1 MVVSLTR
8 MLKSFGQA
16 QDDLPTQA
24 AKNAQKMTA
33 DYDVSTDKEVD
44 AGVDTNTESSGVNNG
59 SGSGNGKT
67 DKKNSQLNG
76 QNSRKS
82 TVLTP
87 PQRAD
92 RICDALAQVND
103 IRSPT
108 PLTDRYLSNR
118 ALMRPTNRPPFD
130 PDTLWY
136 LKHGRCPIMTELVDV
151 VDEATLNAM
160 PIEAVA
166 ILDRINGKLKRY
178 REWSDELN
186 DEQQQQHNERQFV
199 IDKLISESIPEAL
212 HHYEQLQRFSPHRTK
227 NNMVQGKMTAGD
239 MLTDLFLEIDYE
251 LDELLDELHQTVM
264 NRLASTHRYVKSRTQ
279 S

>member
-1 MVVSLTR
+1 MGVSLTR
-8 MLKSFGQA
+8 MLQSFVQP
-16 QDDLPTQA
+16 QSDLPTLA
-24 AKNAQKMTA
+24 AQNAQQLA
-33 DYDVSTDKEVD
+33 VSRQAMANDNNHNNNND
-44 AGVDTNTESSGVNNG
+44 NQDSSQR
-59 SGSGNGKT
+59 S
-67 DKKNSQLNG
+67 
-76 QNSRKS
+76 
-82 TVLTP
+82 VLTP
-87 PQRAD
+87 PERAD

-103 IRSPT
+103 IRSST

-118 ALMRPTNRPPFD
+118 AQMCPTSRPPFD

-136 LKHGRCPIMTELVDV
+136 LKQGSCPIMTELVDV

-178 REWSDELN
+178 REWSSELN
-186 DEQQQQHNERQFV
+186 EQQQQQHNERQFV
-199 IDKLISESIPEAL
+199 IDKLVSESIPEAL

-239 MLTDLFLEIDYE
+239 LLTDLFLEIDYE

-279 S
+279 N

>member
-16 QDDLPTQA
+16 QDDLPTLA
-24 AKNAQKMTA
+24 AKNAQDMAISQDIEVTDNNSKNNNKNDQA
-33 DYDVSTDKEVD
+33 VSQR
-44 AGVDTNTESSGVNNG
+44 S
-59 SGSGNGKT
+59 
-67 DKKNSQLNG
+67 
-76 QNSRKS
+76 
-82 TVLTP
+82 VLTP
-87 PQRAD
+87 PERTE
-92 RICDALAQVND
+92 RICDALAQVSD
-103 IRSPT
+103 IRTPT

-118 ALMRPTNRPPFD
+118 AQMRPTNRPPFD

-178 REWSDELN
+178 REWSSELN
-186 DEQQQQHNERQFV
+186 EQQQQQHNERQFV
-199 IDKLISESIPEAL
+199 IDKLVSESIPEAL

-264 NRLASTHRYVKSRTQ
+264 NRLASTHRYVKSRTK

>member
-16 QDDLPTQA
+16 QDDLPTLA
-24 AKNAQKMTA
+24 AKNAQEMAISQDIEVTDNNSKNNDKNDQA
-33 DYDVSTDKEVD
+33 VSQR
-44 AGVDTNTESSGVNNG
+44 S
-59 SGSGNGKT
+59 
-67 DKKNSQLNG
+67 
-76 QNSRKS
+76 
-82 TVLTP
+82 VLTP
-87 PQRAD
+87 PERTE
-92 RICDALAQVND
+92 RICDALAQVSD
-103 IRSPT
+103 IRTPT

-118 ALMRPTNRPPFD
+118 AQMRPTNRPPFD

-178 REWSDELN
+178 REWSSELN
-186 DEQQQQHNERQFV
+186 EQQQQQHNERQFV
-199 IDKLISESIPEAL
+199 IDKLVTESIPEAL

-264 NRLASTHRYVKSRTQ
+264 NRLASTHRYVKSRTK

>member
-1 MVVSLTR
+1 
-8 MLKSFGQA
+8 MLQSFGQA
-16 QDDLPTQA
+16 QDDLPTLA
-24 AKNAQKMTA
+24 AKNAQEMS
-33 DYDVSTDKEVD
+33 VNHEQD
-44 AGVDTNTESSGVNNG
+44 AAA
-59 SGSGNGKT
+59 
-67 DKKNSQLNG
+67 
-76 QNSRKS
+76 KS
-82 TVLTP
+82 DSNHAVHERFTLTP
-87 PQRAD
+87 PERVN
-92 RICDALAQVND
+92 RICDALAQVSD
-103 IRSPT
+103 SQSST

-118 ALMRPTNRPPFD
+118 AQMRPTNRPPFD

-178 REWSDELN
+178 REWSSELN
-186 DEQQQQHNERQFV
+186 EQQQQHNERQFV
-199 IDKLISESIPEAL
+199 IDKLVSESIPEAL

-251 LDELLDELHQTVM
+251 LDELLDELHQTVL

>member
-1 MVVSLTR
+1 MVVSLAR
-8 MLKSFGQA
+8 MLQSFGQA
-16 QDDLPTQA
+16 QSDLPTLA
-24 AKNAQKMTA
+24 AEKAQRTSINQ
-33 DYDVSTDKEVD
+33 DIDVNET
-44 AGVDTNTESSGVNNG
+44 GVNND
-59 SGSGNGKT
+59 SDQAEGNP
-67 DKKNSQLNG
+67 
-76 QNSRKS
+76 S
-82 TVLTP
+82 TLTP
-87 PQRAD
+87 PERAA
-92 RICDALAQVND
+92 RICDALAQVSD
-103 IRSPT
+103 IRAPT
-108 PLTDRYLSNR
+108 PLTDRYLANR
-118 ALMRPTNRPPFD
+118 AQMRHPNRPPFD

-136 LKHGRCPIMTELVDV
+136 LRYGRCPIMTELIDV

-178 REWSDELN
+178 REWSSELN
-186 DEQQQQHNERQFV
+186 EEQQQHNERQFV
-199 IDKLISESIPEAL
+199 IDKLVSESIPEAL

-227 NNMVQGKMTAGD
+227 NNTVQGKMTAGD

>member
-16 QDDLPTQA
+16 QDDLPTLA
-24 AKNAQKMTA
+24 AKNAQEMTISQDIEVTDNNSKNNDKNDQA
-33 DYDVSTDKEVD
+33 VSQR
-44 AGVDTNTESSGVNNG
+44 S
-59 SGSGNGKT
+59 
-67 DKKNSQLNG
+67 
-76 QNSRKS
+76 
-82 TVLTP
+82 VLTP
-87 PQRAD
+87 PERSE
-92 RICDALAQVND
+92 RICDALAQVSD
-103 IRSPT
+103 IRTPT

-118 ALMRPTNRPPFD
+118 AQMRPTNRPPFD

-178 REWSDELN
+178 REWSSELN
-186 DEQQQQHNERQFV
+186 EQQQQQHNERQFV
-199 IDKLISESIPEAL
+199 IDKLVSESIPEAL

-264 NRLASTHRYVKSRTQ
+264 NRLASTHRYVKSRTK

>member
-16 QDDLPTQA
+16 QDDLPTLA
-24 AKNAQKMTA
+24 AKNAQEMAISQDIEVTDNNSTNNDNNDQA
-33 DYDVSTDKEVD
+33 VSQR
-44 AGVDTNTESSGVNNG
+44 S
-59 SGSGNGKT
+59 
-67 DKKNSQLNG
+67 
-76 QNSRKS
+76 
-82 TVLTP
+82 VLTP
-87 PQRAD
+87 PERTE
-92 RICDALAQVND
+92 RICDALAQVSD
-103 IRSPT
+103 IRTPT

-118 ALMRPTNRPPFD
+118 AQMRPTNRPPFD

-178 REWSDELN
+178 REWSSELN
-186 DEQQQQHNERQFV
+186 EEQQQHNERQFV
-199 IDKLISESIPEAL
+199 IDKLVSESIPEAL

-264 NRLASTHRYVKSRTQ
+264 NRLASTHRYVKSRTK

>member
-8 MLKSFGQA
+8 MLQSFGQA
-16 QDDLPTQA
+16 QDDLPTLA
-24 AKNAQKMTA
+24 AKNAQEMAISQDRGVTDNNDNNDQA
-33 DYDVSTDKEVD
+33 VSQR
-44 AGVDTNTESSGVNNG
+44 S
-59 SGSGNGKT
+59 
-67 DKKNSQLNG
+67 
-76 QNSRKS
+76 
-82 TVLTP
+82 VLTP
-87 PQRAD
+87 PERSE
-92 RICDALAQVND
+92 RICDALAQVSD
-103 IRSPT
+103 IRTPT

-118 ALMRPTNRPPFD
+118 AQMRPTNRPPFD

-136 LKHGRCPIMTELVDV
+136 LKHGRCPIMTELIDV
-151 VDEATLNAM
+151 VDEATLNAI

-178 REWSDELN
+178 REWSSELN
-186 DEQQQQHNERQFV
+186 EQQQHNERQFV
-199 IDKLISESIPEAL
+199 IDKLVSESIPEAL

-264 NRLASTHRYVKSRTQ
+264 NRLASTHRYVKSRTK

>member
-1 MVVSLTR
+1 MVISLTR
-8 MLKSFGQA
+8 MLQSFGQA
-16 QDDLPTQA
+16 QDDLPTIA
-24 AKNAQKMTA
+24 AKNAQQAAASRIANDTA
-33 DYDVSTDKEVD
+33 TNNIGRNSKGKKQEEVNSPALKASTSS
-44 AGVDTNTESSGVNNG
+44 ASSLTE
-59 SGSGNGKT
+59 
-67 DKKNSQLNG
+67 
-76 QNSRKS
+76 
-82 TVLTP
+82 
-87 PQRAD
+87 PQRTE
-92 RICDALAQVND
+92 RICDALAQVSD
-103 IRSPT
+103 IRTPT

-118 ALMRPTNRPPFD
+118 AQMRPTNRPPFD

-166 ILDRINGKLKRY
+166 ILDRINSKLKRY
-178 REWSDELN
+178 REWSSELN
-186 DEQQQQHNERQFV
+186 AEQQQQHNERQFV
-199 IDKLISESIPEAL
+199 IDKLVSESIPEAL

-227 NNMVQGKMTAGD
+227 TNVVQGKMTAGD

-264 NRLASTHRYVKSRTQ
+264 NKLASTHRYVKSRTQ

>member
-8 MLKSFGQA
+8 MLQSFGQA
-16 QDDLPTQA
+16 QDDLPVRA
-24 AKNAQKMTA
+24 AKNAQQA
-33 DYDVSTDKEVD
+33 AVSHDTQVD
-44 AGVDTNTESSGVNNG
+44 DSPARGENNAHDE
-59 SGSGNGKT
+59 NKT
-67 DKKNSQLNG
+67 SKRLPLS
-76 QNSRKS
+76 
-82 TVLTP
+82 P
-87 PQRAD
+87 PERAD
-92 RICDALAQVND
+92 RICDALSQVND
-103 IRSPT
+103 IRTPT

-118 ALMRPTNRPPFD
+118 AGKRPTNRPPFD

-136 LKHGRCPIMTELVDV
+136 LKHGSCPIMSELVDV

-178 REWSDELN
+178 REWSNELN
-186 DEQQQQHNERQFV
+186 EQQQQQHNERQFV

-227 NNMVQGKMTAGD
+227 NNTVQGKMTAGD

-264 NRLASTHRYVKSRTQ
+264 NKLASTHRYVKSRTQ

>member
-1 MVVSLTR
+1 MVISLTR
-8 MLKSFGQA
+8 MLQSFGQA
-16 QDDLPTQA
+16 QDDLPTA
-24 AKNAQKMTA
+24 AVKNAQQAAANSLANNENEHSDNGNAPTA
-33 DYDVSTDKEVD
+33 KPSTFKPSTLKE
-44 AGVDTNTESSGVNNG
+44 
-59 SGSGNGKT
+59 
-67 DKKNSQLNG
+67 
-76 QNSRKS
+76 
-82 TVLTP
+82 
-87 PQRAD
+87 PQRTE

-103 IRSPT
+103 ILTPT

-118 ALMRPTNRPPFD
+118 AQMRPTNRPPFD

-178 REWSDELN
+178 REWSSELN
-186 DEQQQQHNERQFV
+186 EQQQQQHNERQFV

-227 NNMVQGKMTAGD
+227 NTMMQGKMTAGD

-264 NRLASTHRYVKSRTQ
+264 NKLASTHRYVKSRTQ

>member
-8 MLKSFGQA
+8 MLQSFGQA
-16 QDDLPTQA
+16 QDDLPAQA
-24 AKNAQKMTA
+24 ALQAQKTA
-33 DYDVSTDKEVD
+33 SHYDGQTKSKGGEQADD
-44 AGVDTNTESSGVNNG
+44 DNI
-59 SGSGNGKT
+59 
-67 DKKNSQLNG
+67 KNP
-76 QNSRKS
+76 R
-82 TVLTP
+82 TTLTP
-87 PQRAD
+87 PERAD
-92 RICDALAQVND
+92 RICAALAQVSD
-103 IRSPT
+103 ARSAT
-108 PLTDRYLSNR
+108 PLTDRYLANH
-118 ALMRPTNRPPFD
+118 AQMRPDNRPPFD

-178 REWSDELN
+178 REWSQELN

-199 IDKLISESIPEAL
+199 IDKLVSESIPEAL
-212 HHYEQLQRFSPHRTK
+212 HHYEQLQRFSPHRTR
-227 NNMVQGKMTAGD
+227 NHTAQDKMSAGD

-251 LDELLDELHQTVM
+251 LDELLDELHNTVM
-264 NRLASTHRYVKSRTQ
+264 SRLASTHRYVKSRTQ

>member
-1 MVVSLTR
+1 MVISLTR
-8 MLKSFGQA
+8 MLQSFGQA
-16 QDDLPTQA
+16 QNDLPTAA
-24 AKNAQKMTA
+24 AKNAQQAAASKLATDKSTTNENA
-33 DYDVSTDKEVD
+33 RSKNDDNSKSANTSTD
-44 AGVDTNTESSGVNNG
+44 ASSAL
-59 SGSGNGKT
+59 SE
-67 DKKNSQLNG
+67 
-76 QNSRKS
+76 
-82 TVLTP
+82 
-87 PQRAD
+87 PQRTE
-92 RICDALAQVND
+92 RICDALAQVSD
-103 IRSPT
+103 IRAPT

-118 ALMRPTNRPPFD
+118 AQMRPSNRPPFD

-136 LKHGRCPIMTELVDV
+136 LKHGRCPIMTELVNV
-151 VDEATLNAM
+151 VDETTLNAM

-178 REWSDELN
+178 REWSSELN

-227 NNMVQGKMTAGD
+227 NSTVQGKMTAGD

-251 LDELLDELHQTVM
+251 LDELLEALHQTVM

-279 S
+279 N

>member
-1 MVVSLTR
+1 MVVSLAR
-8 MLKSFGQA
+8 MLQSFGQA
-16 QDDLPTQA
+16 QDDLPTLA
-24 AKNAQKMTA
+24 AKNAQEMSTSQKA
-33 DYDVSTDKEVD
+33 DGDDGSNRAGSEPST
-44 AGVDTNTESSGVNNG
+44 
-59 SGSGNGKT
+59 
-67 DKKNSQLNG
+67 
-76 QNSRKS
+76 
-82 TVLTP
+82 LTP
-87 PQRAD
+87 PERAD

-103 IRSPT
+103 VRSST
-108 PLTDRYLSNR
+108 PLTDHYLSNR
-118 ALMRPTNRPPFD
+118 ARMRPTNRPPFD

-136 LKHGRCPIMTELVDV
+136 LKHGRCPIMTELIDV

-178 REWSDELN
+178 REWSSELN
-186 DEQQQQHNERQFV
+186 EQQQQHNERQFV
-199 IDKLISESIPEAL
+199 IDKLVTESIPEAL

-227 NNMVQGKMTAGD
+227 NNIVQGKMTAGD

-279 S
+279 I

>member
-1 MVVSLTR
+1 MVISLTR
-8 MLKSFGQA
+8 MLQSFGQA
-16 QDDLPTQA
+16 QDDLPTIA
-24 AKNAQKMTA
+24 AKNAQQAAASRTA
-33 DYDVSTDKEVD
+33 NDTANNNIGSNSKGKKQEEVNSLALKASTSN
-44 AGVDTNTESSGVNNG
+44 ASP
-59 SGSGNGKT
+59 
-67 DKKNSQLNG
+67 LNE
-76 QNSRKS
+76 
-82 TVLTP
+82 
-87 PQRAD
+87 PQRTE
-92 RICDALAQVND
+92 RIFDALAQVSD
-103 IRSPT
+103 IRTPT

-118 ALMRPTNRPPFD
+118 AQMRPINRPPFD

-166 ILDRINGKLKRY
+166 ILDRINSKLKRY
-178 REWSDELN
+178 REWSSELN
-186 DEQQQQHNERQFV
+186 AEQQEQHNERQFV
-199 IDKLISESIPEAL
+199 IDKLVSESIPEAL

-227 NNMVQGKMTAGD
+227 NNVVQGKMTAGD

-264 NRLASTHRYVKSRTQ
+264 NKLASTHRYVKSRTQ

>member
-1 MVVSLTR
+1 MVISLTR
-8 MLKSFGQA
+8 MLQSFGQA
-16 QDDLPTQA
+16 PDDLPTLA
-24 AKNAQKMTA
+24 AKNAQQAAAQK
-33 DYDVSTDKEVD
+33 VSDN
-44 AGVDTNTESSGVNNG
+44 TNEHGDNSNNQKSVGAATSNSSLTE
-59 SGSGNGKT
+59 
-67 DKKNSQLNG
+67 
-76 QNSRKS
+76 
-82 TVLTP
+82 
-87 PQRAD
+87 

-108 PLTDRYLSNR
+108 PLTDRYMSNH
-118 ALMRPTNRPPFD
+118 AQMRPTNRPPFD

-178 REWSDELN
+178 REWSSELN
-186 DEQQQQHNERQFV
+186 DEQQQHNERQFV
-199 IDKLISESIPEAL
+199 IDKLVTESIPEAL

-227 NNMVQGKMTAGD
+227 HNVGQGKMTAGD

>member
-8 MLKSFGQA
+8 MLQSFGQA
-16 QDDLPTQA
+16 QDDLPALA
-24 AKNAQKMTA
+24 AKNAQEMAASQQTK
-33 DYDVSTDKEVD
+33 
-44 AGVDTNTESSGVNNG
+44 VNDN
-59 SGSGNGKT
+59 
-67 DKKNSQLNG
+67 KNSDQSNVQRLP
-76 QNSRKS
+76 
-82 TVLTP
+82 LTP
-87 PQRAD
+87 PERAN
-92 RICDALAQVND
+92 RICHALAQVND
-103 IRSPT
+103 TGSAT

-118 ALMRPTNRPPFD
+118 AQMPVAHRPPFD

-160 PIEAVA
+160 PIVAVA

-178 REWSDELN
+178 REWSSELN

-199 IDKLISESIPEAL
+199 IDKLVAESIPEAL

-227 NNMVQGKMTAGD
+227 NNIVQGKMTAGD

-279 S
+279 N

>member
-1 MVVSLTR
+1 MYAIYAQCECNRRGAEQVMVVSLTR
-8 MLKSFGQA
+8 MLQSFGQA
-16 QDDLPTQA
+16 QDDLPTLA
-24 AKNAQKMTA
+24 AKNAQEMSVNHEQDA
-33 DYDVSTDKEVD
+33 AANIDSNHAVHERST
-44 AGVDTNTESSGVNNG
+44 
-59 SGSGNGKT
+59 
-67 DKKNSQLNG
+67 
-76 QNSRKS
+76 
-82 TVLTP
+82 LTP
-87 PQRAD
+87 PERVN
-92 RICDALAQVND
+92 RICDALAQVSD
-103 IRSPT
+103 SQSST

-118 ALMRPTNRPPFD
+118 AQMRPTNRPPFD

-178 REWSDELN
+178 REWSSELN
-186 DEQQQQHNERQFV
+186 EQQQQQHNERQFV
-199 IDKLISESIPEAL
+199 IDKLVSESIPEAL

-251 LDELLDELHQTVM
+251 LDELLDELHQTVL

>member
-8 MLKSFGQA
+8 MLQSFGQA
-16 QDDLPTQA
+16 QDDLPTRA
-24 AKNAQKMTA
+24 AKNVQELGVSQDIEA
-33 DYDVSTDKEVD
+33 DNVS
-44 AGVDTNTESSGVNNG
+44 VNEDSNPPI
-59 SGSGNGKT
+59 K
-67 DKKNSQLNG
+67 Q
-76 QNSRKS
+76 RA
-82 TVLTP
+82 VLTP
-87 PQRAD
+87 PERAD

-103 IRSPT
+103 IRTPT

-118 ALMRPTNRPPFD
+118 AQMRPTNRPPFD

-178 REWSDELN
+178 REWSSELN
-186 DEQQQQHNERQFV
+186 EQQQQQHNERQFV
-199 IDKLISESIPEAL
+199 IDKLVAESIPEAL

-227 NNMVQGKMTAGD
+227 NNTVQGKMTAGD

-264 NRLASTHRYVKSRTQ
+264 NRLASTHRYVKSRTK

>member
-1 MVVSLTR
+1 
-8 MLKSFGQA
+8 MLQSFGQA
-16 QDDLPTQA
+16 QDDLPTLA
-24 AKNAQKMTA
+24 AKNAQEMV
-33 DYDVSTDKEVD
+33 VSPQTKVNDNKNGEQSNVQRLPL
-44 AGVDTNTESSGVNNG
+44 SS
-59 SGSGNGKT
+59 
-67 DKKNSQLNG
+67 
-76 QNSRKS
+76 
-82 TVLTP
+82 P
-87 PQRAD
+87 ERAN
-92 RICDALAQVND
+92 RIRNALAQVSD
-103 IRSPT
+103 MSSAT

-118 ALMRPTNRPPFD
+118 AQMPVANRPPFD

-178 REWSDELN
+178 REWSSELN

-199 IDKLISESIPEAL
+199 IDKLVSESIPEAL

-227 NNMVQGKMTAGD
+227 NNIVQGKMTAGD

-279 S
+279 N

>member
-16 QDDLPTQA
+16 QDDLPTLA
-24 AKNAQKMTA
+24 AKNAQEMAISQDIEVTDNNSTNNDKNDQA
-33 DYDVSTDKEVD
+33 VSQR
-44 AGVDTNTESSGVNNG
+44 S
-59 SGSGNGKT
+59 
-67 DKKNSQLNG
+67 
-76 QNSRKS
+76 
-82 TVLTP
+82 VLTP
-87 PQRAD
+87 PERSE
-92 RICDALAQVND
+92 RICDALAQVSD
-103 IRSPT
+103 IRTPT
-108 PLTDRYLSNR
+108 PLTDRYISNR
-118 ALMRPTNRPPFD
+118 AQMRPTNRPPFD

-178 REWSDELN
+178 REWSSELN
-186 DEQQQQHNERQFV
+186 EQQQHNERQFV
-199 IDKLISESIPEAL
+199 IDKLVSESIPEAL
-212 HHYEQLQRFSPHRTK
+212 YHYEQLQRFSPHRTK

-239 MLTDLFLEIDYE
+239 MLTDLFLEVDYE

-264 NRLASTHRYVKSRTQ
+264 NRLASTHRYVKSRTKN
-279 S
+279 

>member
-1 MVVSLTR
+1 MVSLTR
-8 MLKSFGQA
+8 ILQSFGQA
-16 QDDLPTQA
+16 PDDLPTQA
-24 AKNAQKMTA
+24 AKHAQEMGASQVT
-33 DYDVSTDKEVD
+33 DSTDIRSTD
-44 AGVDTNTESSGVNNG
+44 ISVNND
-59 SGSGNGKT
+59 SINDDSEQADRT
-67 DKKNSQLNG
+67 PS
-76 QNSRKS
+76 
-82 TVLTP
+82 VLTP
-87 PQRAD
+87 PERAN
-92 RICDALAQVND
+92 RICDALAQVSD
-103 IRSPT
+103 IRTPT

-118 ALMRPTNRPPFD
+118 AQMRPTNRPPFD

-136 LKHGRCPIMTELVDV
+136 LKHGRCPIMTELIDV

-178 REWSDELN
+178 REWSSELN
-186 DEQQQQHNERQFV
+186 EQQQQQHNERQFV
-199 IDKLISESIPEAL
+199 IDKLVSESIPEAL